1 MPKAEPSCHA
11 SRIRNLP
18 GRRNK
23 TVGQVERDSQ
33 TGARKGVLDRRESIA
48 ALLFRPQVKA
58 PAVYPLK
65 RVQHSR
71 SPWRKPAQLDMTGM
85 PQTRLSGHSMMNQV
99 QKCHRANEKQI
110 SKASFQKRFRLTL
123 ATEFERV
130 FGENHRSVDG
140 LFTVLYRRNGLGYP
154 RLGLAIAKRQVRL
167 AVDRNRLKRLIRES
181 FRGAKQQLSDLDIV
195 IMARHE
201 AGTSDNA
208 VIYASL
214 AGHWRSMCRST
225 EN

>member
-1 MPKAEPSCHA
+1 MQKAEPSYHA

-18 GRRNK
+18 GRRNT
-23 TVGQVERDSQ
+23 TVGQVESDSQ
-33 TGARKGVLDRRESIA
+33 TDARKGVLDRRESIP
-48 ALLFRPQVKA
+48 ALLFRPQIKA
-58 PAVYPLK
+58 PAVYQPK
-65 RVQHSR
+65 RVQHGR
-71 SPWRKPAQLDMTGM
+71 LPWRKPAQLDVTGM

-99 QKCHRANEKQI
+99 QKCHRSNEKQI
-110 SKASFQKRFRLTL
+110 SKASFQKRFRLTK

-130 FGENHRSVDG
+130 FGENQRSVDG

-154 RLGLAIAKRQVRL
+154 RLGLAIAKRQVRF

-214 AGHWRSMCRST
+214 AAHWRSMCRSS